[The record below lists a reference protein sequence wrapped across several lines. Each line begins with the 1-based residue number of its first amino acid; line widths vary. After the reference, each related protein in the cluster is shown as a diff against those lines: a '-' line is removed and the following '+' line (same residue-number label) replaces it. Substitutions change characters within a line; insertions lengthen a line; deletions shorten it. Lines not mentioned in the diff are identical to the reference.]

1 MFKFLC
7 KTFSEST
14 SCDVTVCLGLVGLEV
29 ICLFLLLSQT
39 PVNTQQSAM
48 EDAVEALL
56 RRYWVSRL
64 PLCFKILCL
73 GFVSKCVVVESL
85 SWVQLF
91 VA

>member
-1 MFKFLC
+1 MFKFFC

-14 SCDVTVCLGLVGLEV
+14 SCDVTVCLGLVGLEA

-48 EDAVEALL
+48 EEAAEALL
-56 RRYWVSRL
+56 RTYWVSRL
-64 PLCFKILCL
+64 PLCLKILCP
-73 GFVSKCVVVESL
+73 GFGSQCVAAESL